1 MDSPKLGREKS
12 TRFREFC
19 QWLSAHGIDRL
30 GAIAQHDGGGGFAGE
45 DRAEL
50 LKVERMLRTC
60 VATEPG
66 SSS

>member
-19 QWLSAHGIDRL
+19 RWLSAHGIDRR

-45 DRAEL
+45 GRAEIL
-50 LKVERMLRTC
+50 RVERMLRTFA
-60 VATEPG
+60 ATEK
-66 SSS
+66 